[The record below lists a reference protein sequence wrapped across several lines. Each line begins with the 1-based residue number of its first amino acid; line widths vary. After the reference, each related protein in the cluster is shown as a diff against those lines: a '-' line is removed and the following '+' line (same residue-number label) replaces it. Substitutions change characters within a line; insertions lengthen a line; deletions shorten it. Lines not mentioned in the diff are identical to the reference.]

1 MDYRT
6 IHPISYAGKEE
17 EKVPSEQPTVI
28 QPAPVQQLGLFNHTL
43 NIGGGENEPKLPEN
57 PDILKRGPVARSRI
71 LGIVSLSWSWIAIGL
86 LIVANTVLACFFALD
101 VLAVGFLRPIIPL
114 IFHIVLFILFL
125 LLAIIKT
132 VGFIH
137 ERLLEDKLALP
148 FISIHFAI
156 YNLFG
161 AIALLIFTAKFGD
174 LASKLVFANDPLAYI
189 SYLVISGC
197 LLLWFIICIT
207 IITIMSI
214 VRYNQSKIIEIM
226 GVASSGNLS
235 RLMSK
240 YAMSVKNSKNG

>member
-1 MDYRT
+1 MDYRS
-6 IHPISYAGKEE
+6 IRPISYAGKEE
-17 EKVPSEQPTVI
+17 EKEPSEQPTVI
-28 QPAPVQQLGLFNHTL
+28 QPAPVPQLGLFNHTL
-43 NIGGGENEPKLPEN
+43 DIGGGENKPGPPEN
-57 PDILKRGPVARSRI
+57 SDILKRGPVASSRI

-86 LIVANTVLACFFALD
+86 LIVANTVLACFFTLD
-101 VLAVGFLRPIIPL
+101 VLAVGFLRPLIPL

-214 VRYNQSKIIEIM
+214 VRYNQSKIIEII
-226 GVASSGNLS
+226 GVASSGRLS
-235 RLMSK
+235 KIMIK
-240 YAMSVKNSKNG
+240 YAMVKIPKGQ